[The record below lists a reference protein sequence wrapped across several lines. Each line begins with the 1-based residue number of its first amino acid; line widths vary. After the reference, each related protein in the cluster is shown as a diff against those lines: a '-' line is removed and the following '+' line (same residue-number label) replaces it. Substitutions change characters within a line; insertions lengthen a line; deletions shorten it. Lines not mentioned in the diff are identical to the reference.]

1 MYVGIMDLEEL
12 TIKTRKKQD
21 QQQQLIQVDQSLI

>member
-1 MYVGIMDLEEL
+1 MYVGIMDLQEL
-12 TIKTRKKQD
+12 TKTRKKQD